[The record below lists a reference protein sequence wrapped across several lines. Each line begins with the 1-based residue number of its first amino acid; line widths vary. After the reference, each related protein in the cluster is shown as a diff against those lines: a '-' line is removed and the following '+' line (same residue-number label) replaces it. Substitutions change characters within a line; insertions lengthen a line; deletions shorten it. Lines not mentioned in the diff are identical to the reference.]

1 MKRHA
6 CQPRP
11 DWREKVERVG
21 LTFHSHDDG
30 PYWDESA
37 AYELTA
43 TEVNELEA
51 AANELH
57 FRCIDAAEAVI
68 KNNWWSRLGIADAAI
83 PVILKSWERD
93 DFSLYGRFDFAYDGI
108 TLPKLL
114 EYNADTP
121 TALVEAAVAQ
131 WFWLEELHPHADQ
144 FNSIHE
150 RLIAAWKRLAGAPV
164 SEPARCAG
172 VQDLERQAG
181 VLKHEFKRA
190 GSETGAPPTI
200 HFSCVKELAED
211 EMTILYLRDTCEQ
224 AGLKTKSV
232 FIDDIGWHR
241 RDNFFVDLDNER
253 IERAF
258 KLYPWE
264 WLWHEEFSAH
274 LANNRIRFIEP
285 AWKMLLSNKGLLPI
299 LWELFPGH
307 PNLLPAYE
315 TAEPLGNRYVRK
327 PKLSREGSN
336 VSWFENGVAVEEN
349 GGGYGEEGYV
359 FQSPANLPQ
368 FAGNHPVFGVWVVD
382 HEAAGLGIREDTR
395 RITGNLSRFV
405 PHFFRPV
412 LGRSNAQTDE
422 PLKIAKDLEKKNVAA
437 AGDSRAPQIS

>member
-1 MKRHA
+1 MKRHS

-11 DWREKVERVG
+11 DWREKVESVG
-21 LTFHSHDDG
+21 LTFHSHDNG

-43 TEVNELEA
+43 AEVDELEA
-51 AANELH
+51 AANKLH
-57 FRCIDAAEAVI
+57 FLCIDAAEAVI
-68 KNNWWSRLGIADAAI
+68 KNNWWTRLGIGEAAV

-93 DFSLYGRFDFAYDGI
+93 DFSLYGRFDLAYDGI
-108 TLPKLL
+108 TPPKLL

-131 WFWLEELHPHADQ
+131 WFWLQELHPRQDQ

-150 RLIAAWKRLAGAPV
+150 RLIEAWKRWAG
-164 SEPARCAG
+164 R
-172 VQDLERQAG
+172 
-181 VLKHEFKRA
+181 
-190 GSETGAPPTI
+190 TI

-211 EMTILYLRDTCEQ
+211 EMTVLYLRDTCEQ
-224 AGLKTKSV
+224 AGAKSKFV
-232 FIDDIGWHR
+232 FIDDIGWHQR
-241 RDNFFVDLDNER
+241 ENCFVALDNGR
-253 IERAF
+253 IEHAF

-274 LANNRIRFIEP
+274 LDQDCLRFIEP
-285 AWKMLLSNKGLLPI
+285 AWKMLLSNKGLLPV

-307 PNLLPAYE
+307 PNLLPAFE
-315 TAEPLGNRYVRK
+315 AAGPLGSRYVRK

-336 VSWFENGVAVEEN
+336 VSWVEAGVVVEEN
-349 GGGYGEEGYV
+349 GGNYGEEGFV
-359 FQSPANLPQ
+359 FQAVADLPD
-368 FAGNHPVFGVWVVD
+368 FAGNHPICGVWVVD

-405 PHFFRPV
+405 PHYFPNPA
-412 LGRSNAQTDE
+412 LSTT
-422 PLKIAKDLEKKNVAA
+422 
-437 AGDSRAPQIS
+437 AP